1 MRAVLVATALLPAL
15 TAAQARISA
24 VEEEGGTVL
33 GRVCRDLDGDGACGE
48 GEPGIAGAR
57 ILLDGGQVAIADSDG
72 RYHLLNVPGRI
83 AEPGRSA
90 YGGHIVAL
98 ESAPGEPRLR
108 RSFELAPGGA
118 VRVDLAVPAP
128 REVAA
133 VPLRPADRAAPE
145 APRLEAAALVWI
157 LSGRAPPGSSMEV
170 DGKPAR
176 VEPDGTWFAAV
187 RLHPHANGFG
197 LAVAEPD
204 GRLSLHHQVIHWAPR
219 QEGGDLV
226 VPEPPVL
233 LATVALPRGGEA
245 RGRDL
250 VLRGVVAEGVRLAIA
265 GEPVRPSP
273 SGAFETAVPFP
284 TGEGTL
290 SVEARQDGR
299 ASSASPRIRFE
310 RIGGALAAIADLEL
324 SAGPSGTRLAGRGAV
339 AGRGVLG
346 PFEGA
351 AGVDLDDRDRS
362 LSDLLRPRDPLA
374 AEHQLSPARSVP
386 TAGDDAAADDANA
399 PRGRIYAHVTAPGGR
414 LDLGAYRPG
423 LTGQELGRYDRSLF
437 GGKIQGRGDAGPV
450 WLEGTFF
457 GAVLEGDS
465 GQTGPPVP
473 AHDVLPAT
481 GGSLYYLSHGE
492 VVAGS
497 EALRVEWR
505 DRLTALAVDQRALVR
520 GADYEIDYLSG
531 RVLLARPLA
540 SAAGPASVTTGDPLS
555 AAQATLLA
563 DYSHA
568 AQAGREDVAGGRAAA
583 GIGPFRIQGAYASED
598 RAGPGYSLASAS
610 AALDL
615 GTPFLLRAEA
625 ARSRGAAF
633 AQAGAGFSGSSDGG
647 VVHAGPDPAALPQG
661 DRDAWHLEGHGE
673 AGGARY
679 AAWWRERPRGYSDSS
694 HLETQDAL
702 ERGASAR
709 WAGGGVEV
717 SALYAEVHGA
727 DPRDPAGLGA
737 LAQREVRGRAAYALS
752 DVTFTAEA
760 LGSEATASGQDGSQ
774 TSAGIRADWRTS
786 PGLTLGAAYHQS
798 LARQGSGPAAVDS
811 TYGGLDARLSG
822 KEGSLSAQAGWGPGL
837 GPRLLV
843 GGERSGP
850 GELTYGTFS
859 VDPDAPSLVRESVSA
874 FGVRRTEGS
883 AEIFSEE
890 QFARDALGIRASR
903 VSGVALEV
911 LPGLRLSARA
921 EAGDRLLLDGS
932 TASRRALGGTA
943 AWIGRA
949 LRLAGRGEVRE
960 DGGLRQTVAGATAE
974 WRATERL
981 RLSGLGTWTR
991 TLGDPSASSL
1001 DAVVGCAW
1009 RGEKVLLL
1017 AKVAAVSDRRPGG
1030 AARDAGLASL
1040 AATLDISRAVAVG
1053 LGASYGANRFAGAR
1067 QDLAAGS
1074 VRATVRIA
1082 GPLDAAA
1089 EYARR
1094 QLLRGTSPGWLDAGR
1109 LEAGWALGGG
1119 RLALGYNLFG
1129 FSGTGVDPAGDDRGR
1144 AYLRAELVY

>member
-1 MRAVLVATALLPAL
+1 MKAAFLAAALLPGLA
-15 TAAQARISA
+15 AAQTRISA
-24 VEEEGGTVL
+24 VEGEGGTVL

-57 ILLDGGQVAIADSDG
+57 VLLDGGQVAIADSDG
-72 RYHLLNVPGRI
+72 RYHLLAVPGRV
-83 AEPGRSA
+83 AQPGRSA
-90 YGGHIVAL
+90 YGGHVVAL
-98 ESAPGEPRLR
+98 ESAPGEPRVR

-128 REVAA
+128 PRVEAS
-133 VPLRPADRAAPE
+133 PLRPADRAAPE
-145 APRLEAAALVWI
+145 APRIEAAALVWI
-157 LSGRAPPGSSMEV
+157 LSGRAPPGSAVEV

-187 RLHPHANGFG
+187 RLRSHENGFG
-197 LAVAEPD
+197 IAVAEPD
-204 GRLSLHHQVIHWAPR
+204 GRLSLHHQAVHWAPR
-219 QEGGDLV
+219 RRGGDLV
-226 VPEPPVL
+226 VPEPPML

-245 RGRDL
+245 RGADL
-250 VLRGVVAEGVRLAIA
+250 VLRGFVAEGVRLSLA

-273 SGAFETAVPFP
+273 SGAFEMVVPFSA
-284 TGEGTL
+284 GEGLL
-290 SVEARQDGR
+290 SVEARRDGR
-299 ASSASPRIRFE
+299 AASASSRIRFQ
-310 RIGGALAAIADLEL
+310 RIGGALAAIADLEI
-324 SAGPSGTRLAGRGAV
+324 SAGASGARLAGRGAV

-346 PFEGA
+346 AFEGA
-351 AGVDLDDRDRS
+351 AGIDLDDRDRS

-374 AEHQLSPARSVP
+374 VEHQLSPVRSYP
-386 TAGDDAAADDANA
+386 TAGDDALADDANA
-399 PRGRIYAHVTAPGGR
+399 PRGRIYARVTAPGGR

-437 GGKIQGRGDAGPV
+437 GGKIQGQGDAGPLK
-450 WLEGTFF
+450 LEGALF
-457 GAVLEGDS
+457 GAALDADPAG
-465 GQTGPPVP
+465 TGAAVP

-481 GGSLYYLSHGE
+481 GGSLYYLAHGE

-505 DRLTALAVDQRALVR
+505 DRLTGLAVDQRALVR
-520 GADYEIDYLSG
+520 GADYEIDDLSG

-540 SAAGPASVTTGDPLS
+540 SVAGPASVATGDPLS
-555 AAQATLLA
+555 AAQATLVA
-563 DYSHA
+563 DYAHV

-615 GTPFLLRAEA
+615 GAPLLLRVEA

-633 AQAGAGFSGSSDGG
+633 SQSGAGFSLSSDGG
-647 VVHAGPDPAALPQG
+647 VIHSAPDPAALPQG

-679 AAWWRERPRGYSDSS
+679 AAWWRERPRGYSDSA

-709 WAGGGVEV
+709 WAGSGVEA
-717 SALYAEVHGA
+717 SALYADLHGS
-727 DPRDPAGLGA
+727 DPRDPTGLGA
-737 LAQREVRGRAAYALS
+737 LSRREIRGRLAYTLS
-752 DVTFTAEA
+752 EVTVTAEA
-760 LGSEATASGQDGSQ
+760 LESEATASGQDGSQ

-798 LARQGSGPAAVDS
+798 LSRQGEGPAAVDS

-822 KEGSLSAQAGWGPGL
+822 PEGSLSAQAGWGPGL

-843 GGERSGP
+843 GGERRGP
-850 GELTYGTFS
+850 GETTYGTFS
-859 VDPDAPSLVRESVSA
+859 VDPDAPSLARESASA

-883 AEIFSEE
+883 AEVFSEE

-903 VSGVALEV
+903 VSGVALEMV
-911 LPGLRLSARA
+911 PGLRLSARA
-921 EAGDRLLLDGS
+921 EAGDRLQLDGS
-932 TASRRALGGTA
+932 TVSRRALGGTA
-943 AWIGRA
+943 AWIGGA
-949 LRLAGRGEVRE
+949 LRLAGRGEVRD
-960 DGGLRQTVAGATAE
+960 DGGLRQYVAGAAAE

-991 TLGDPSASSL
+991 TLGDVGASSL
-1001 DAVVGCAW
+1001 DAALGCAW
-1009 RGEKVLLL
+1009 RGEKVLLV
-1017 AKVAAVSDRRPGG
+1017 AKVAAVSDRRPAG
-1030 AARDAGLASL
+1030 AGRDTGLASL
-1040 AATLDISRAVAVG
+1040 AATLDVARALAVG
-1053 LGASYGANRFAGAR
+1053 LGASYGANRLAGAR
-1067 QDLAAGS
+1067 QDLAAES

-1082 GPLDAAA
+1082 GPLDAAV

-1129 FSGTGVDPAGDDRGR
+1129 FGGTGVDPAGEDRGR
-1144 AYLRAELVY
+1144 VYLRAELVY

>member
-1 MRAVLVATALLPAL
+1 VRAVLVAAAFLPSLA
-15 TAAQARISA
+15 AAQVRISA
-24 VEEEGGTVL
+24 VEEDAGTVL

-57 ILLDGGQVAIADSDG
+57 VLLDGGQVAIADAEG
-72 RYHLLNVPGRI
+72 RYHLLAVPGRI
-83 AEPGRSA
+83 MEPGRSA
-90 YGGHIVAL
+90 YGGHVVAL
-98 ESAPGEPRLR
+98 ESAPGEPRVR
-108 RSFELAPGGA
+108 RFFELAPGGA
-118 VRVDLAVPAP
+118 ARVDLAVPAP

-133 VPLRPADRAAPE
+133 APLRPADRAAPE
-145 APRLEAAALVWI
+145 APRLEAAGLVWI
-157 LSGRAPPGSSMEV
+157 LSGRAAPGSSVEV
-170 DGKPAR
+170 DGRPAR

-187 RLHPHANGFG
+187 RLHRHANGFG
-197 LAVAEPD
+197 IAVAEPD
-204 GRLSLHHQVIHWAPR
+204 GRLSLHHQEVHWAPR
-219 QEGGDLV
+219 REGGDLV

-245 RGRDL
+245 RGTDL
-250 VLRGVVAEGVRLAIA
+250 VLRGFVAKGVRLSLA
-265 GEPVRPSP
+265 GELVRPSP
-273 SGAFETAVPFP
+273 AGAFEAAVPFP
-284 TGEGTL
+284 PGEGTL
-290 SVEARQDGR
+290 SVEASRDGR
-299 ASSASPRIRFE
+299 AASASPSIRFQ
-310 RIGGALAAIADLEL
+310 RIGGALAAIADLEV
-324 SAGPSGTRLAGRGAV
+324 SAGSSGTRLAGRGAV

-351 AGVDLDDRDRS
+351 VGVDLDDRDRS
-362 LSDLLRPRDPLA
+362 LSDLLRPRHPMA
-374 AEHQLSPARSVP
+374 VEHQLSPARSVP

-399 PRGRIYAHVTAPGGR
+399 PRGRVYARVTAPGGR
-414 LDLGAYRPG
+414 LDLGGFRPG

-450 WLEGTFF
+450 KLEGALF
-457 GAVLEGDS
+457 GAALEAGS
-465 GQTGPPVP
+465 AGASASVP

-481 GGSLYYLSHGE
+481 GGSLYYLAHGE
-492 VVAGS
+492 VVTGS

-505 DRLTALAVDQRALVR
+505 DRLTGLVVDGRALVR
-520 GADYEIDYLSG
+520 GADYEIDDHSG

-540 SAAGPASVTTGDPLS
+540 SVAGPASVATGDPLS
-555 AAQATLLA
+555 AAQATLVA

-568 AQAGREDVAGGRAAA
+568 APAGREGVAGGRAAA

-610 AALDL
+610 AAFDL
-615 GTPFLLRAEA
+615 GTPLLLRAEA

-633 AQAGAGFSGSSDGG
+633 SQAGAGFSRSSDGG
-647 VVHAGPDPAALPQG
+647 VVHAAPDPAALPQG

-679 AAWWRERPRGYSDSS
+679 AAWWRERPKGYSDSS
-694 HLETQDAL
+694 HLEAQDAL

-709 WAGGGVEV
+709 WSGGGAEV
-717 SALYAEVHGA
+717 SALYAEVRGA
-727 DPRDPAGLGA
+727 DPRDPTGLGA
-737 LAQREVRGRAAYALS
+737 LSQREVRGRAAYALS
-752 DVTFTAEA
+752 DVTVAAEA
-760 LGSEATASGQDGSQ
+760 LGSEATASGQGGSQ
-774 TSAGIRADWRTS
+774 TSAGVRADWRTS
-786 PGLTLGAAYHQS
+786 PGLTLGASYHQS
-798 LARQGSGPAAVDS
+798 LSRQGSGPAAVDV

-850 GELTYGTFS
+850 GETTYGTFS
-859 VDPDAPSLVRESVSA
+859 VDPDAPSLVRESASA

-911 LPGLRLSARA
+911 VPGLRLSARA
-921 EAGDRLLLDGS
+921 EAGDRLRLDGS
-932 TASRRALGGTA
+932 MASRRALGGAA

-960 DGGLRQTVAGATAE
+960 DGGLHQYVAGATAE

-981 RLSGLGTWTR
+981 RLSALGTWTR
-991 TLGDPSASSL
+991 TLGDVGASSL
-1001 DAVVGCAW
+1001 DSVVGCAW

-1017 AKVAAVSDRRPGG
+1017 AKVAAVSDRRPAG
-1030 AARDAGLASL
+1030 AGRDTGLASI
-1040 AATLDISRAVAVG
+1040 AATFDLAPVLAVG
-1053 LGASYGANRFAGAR
+1053 LGASYGANRLAGAR

-1082 GPLDAAA
+1082 GPLDGAA

-1129 FSGTGVDPAGDDRGR
+1129 FGGTGVDPAGEDRGR